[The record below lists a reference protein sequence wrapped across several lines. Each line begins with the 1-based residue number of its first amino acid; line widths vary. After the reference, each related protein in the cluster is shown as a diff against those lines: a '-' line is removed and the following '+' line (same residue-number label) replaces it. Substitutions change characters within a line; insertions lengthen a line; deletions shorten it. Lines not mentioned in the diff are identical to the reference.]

1 MFHGL
6 KFMSEHISSSHG
18 PLGQQTLYASSYDPG
33 LLFPI
38 ARSQTRATLGL
49 VDDALPFYGVDF
61 WTGYEVS
68 WLDERGKPEV
78 AIARFRIPCDS
89 PNLVESK
96 SFKLYL
102 NSYNQTRCVD
112 RKEVAARMARDL
124 SQAAGAEV
132 KVQLEPVAQ
141 ARLPIAEAQGVC
153 IDDLPVSIEHYHP
166 APECLA
172 VGTEEAEET
181 LHSHLLKSN
190 CPVTGQPDWATV
202 EIAYRGRKIE
212 RKGLLKYIVSFR
224 EHQDFHEHCVERM
237 FVDLM
242 ANCQPEFLSVYARYT
257 RRGGLDIN
265 PWRCSAAGELPEFE
279 RLVRQ

>member
-1 MFHGL
+1 
-6 KFMSEHISSSHG
+6 MSDHLPPSHG

-38 ARSQTRATLGL
+38 ARAETRAALGI
-49 VDDALPFYGVDF
+49 AGNELPFYGVDL

-68 WLDERGKPEV
+68 WLNERGKPEV
-78 AIARFRIPCDS
+78 AIARFRIPHDS

-102 NSYNQTRCVD
+102 NSYNQTRCSNRD
-112 RKEVAARMARDL
+112 GVATQMARDL
-124 SQAAGAEV
+124 SQAAGAKV
-132 KVQLEPVAQ
+132 RVQLDPVAQ
-141 ARLPIAEAQGVC
+141 AGLPVTDARGEC

-172 VGTEEAEET
+172 VGTERVEER

-202 EIAYRGRKIE
+202 EVAYRGLKIE
-212 RKGLLKYIVSFR
+212 REGLLKYIVSFR
-224 EHQDFHEHCVERM
+224 EHQDFHENCVERM
-237 FVDLM
+237 FVDIM
-242 ANCQPEFLSVYARYT
+242 ERCQPEFLSVYARYT

-265 PWRCSAAGELPEFE
+265 PWRCSAPDEPPEFE

>member
-1 MFHGL
+1 
-6 KFMSEHISSSHG
+6 MSEHSPSSHG
-18 PLGQQTLYASSYDPG
+18 PLGQQTLYASSYDPK

-38 ARSQTRATLGL
+38 ARAETRATLGIAG
-49 VDDALPFYGVDF
+49 DELPFYGVDL

-68 WLDERGKPEV
+68 WLDERGKPQV
-78 AIARFRIPCDS
+78 AIARFRIPHDS

-102 NSYNQTRCVD
+102 NSYNQTRCSNRAD
-112 RKEVAARMARDL
+112 VAAQMARDL

-132 KVQLEPVAQ
+132 RVQLEPVAQ
-141 ARLPIAEAQGVC
+141 AGLPVTDARGQC

-172 VGTEEAEET
+172 VGAERVEET

-202 EIAYRGRKIE
+202 EIAYCGQKIQHE
-212 RKGLLKYIVSFR
+212 GLLKYIVSFR

-237 FVDLM
+237 FVDIM
-242 ANCQPEFLSVYARYT
+242 ANCQPEFLRVYARYT

-265 PWRCSAAGELPEFE
+265 PWRCSVPGEPPEFQ